1 MFKLYLAVKQTKS
14 RQTIGIFVTFDIN
27 IDFIITEVFAVSS
40 LCNKDISV
48 KTMFLTML
56 GDWT

>member
-1 MFKLYLAVKQTKS
+1 MFKLYLAVKQTNNK
-14 RQTIGIFVTFDIN
+14 QKIGIFVTFDIN
-27 IDFIITEVFAVSS
+27 IGLIVTEVFCVSS
-40 LCNKDISV
+40 LFNKDISV

>member
-1 MFKLYLAVKQTKS
+1 MKQTNNK
-14 RQTIGIFVTFDIN
+14 QKIGIFVTFDIN
-27 IDFIITEVFAVSS
+27 IGLIITEVFCVSS
-40 LCNKDISV
+40 LFNKDISV

>member
-1 MFKLYLAVKQTKS
+1 MFKLYLAVKQTKN

-27 IDFIITEVFAVSS
+27 IGLIITEVFRVSS

-56 GDWT
+56 GD